1 MSSEHCYFPFVNWIW
16 NHLCKIFSLCLLIW
30 LFVCLQARMMAV
42 LKVYAT
48 SAAATDMGFLC
59 VRTNWYGT
67 RRGNCPE
74 REAVLAVA
82 AACQVWVVLCPTC
95 HAHLPE
101 PPRPTSLRPPT
112 WSQPPQ
118 ASPRK
123 NNCNCLI
130 DFCVTFMHVNSQL
143 YVVVWRGFVQIFSCL
158 WLEMSHLSSCSKS
171 GYSSEEE
178 LWKALVHTCVGWLLW
193 KETFGSQLLSA
204 QRLLQQRFQEC
215 GCFEASWK
223 QGQTW
228 IRLQKL
234 GRQNQVRFEKNEQ
247 VWWCLQR
254 CQGSVDIHLLLWTRA
269 W

>member
-1 MSSEHCYFPFVNWIW
+1 MSSEHCYFLFVNWIW

-30 LFVCLQARMMAV
+30 LFVCLQARMTAV

-123 NNCNCLI
+123 NNCVCLV
-130 DFCVTFMHVNSQL
+130 DFCVTFMHVTSQL
-143 YVVVWRGFVQIFSCL
+143 CVVVWCGFVQIFSCL

-178 LWKALVHTCVGWLLW
+178 LWKALVLV
-193 KETFGSQLLSA
+193 
-204 QRLLQQRFQEC
+204 
-215 GCFEASWK
+215 GCFEKKLLGHNCYLHKDCCSEGSGIVAALKLHENRARHEYVCKNWE
-223 QGQTW
+223 GR
-228 IRLQKL
+228 IR
-234 GRQNQVRFEKNEQ
+234 
-247 VWWCLQR
+247 
-254 CQGSVDIHLLLWTRA
+254 
-269 W
+269 